1 MTNITVEY
9 EGEWIVRLASIG
21 HAGIAK
27 AGENIV
33 CAAISVLMQTCVN
46 AIEGVAGI
54 TPITIIDEQ
63 RALIDISLPK
73 DDAAKLHDAQTI
85 LRTTVLGL
93 TDISHEYPRL
103 VKLNILN
110 GRNLL

>member
-1 MTNITVEY
+1 MTRITVAF
-9 EGEWIVRLASIG
+9 EGERIQRLESEG
-21 HAGIAK
+21 HAGGAP

-33 CAAISVLMQTCVN
+33 CAAVSVLMQTCIN
-46 AIEGVAGI
+46 ALEAVAGVV
-54 TPITIIDEQ
+54 PITTVDEQ
-63 RALIDISLPK
+63 
-73 DDAAKLHDAQTI
+73 AAKIAITLPSVAGQQAQDAQTI

-110 GRNLL
+110 GRNLP

>member
-9 EGEWIVRLASIG
+9 EGDRIVRLESIG
-21 HAGIAK
+21 HAGNVR

-46 AIEGVAGI
+46 ALETVAGI
-54 TPITIIDEQ
+54 EPALTVNEAKAQIAITLSKANAQAD
-63 RALIDISLPK
+63 
-73 DDAAKLHDAQTI
+73 HDAQII

-110 GRNLL
+110 GRNLP

>member
-1 MTNITVEY
+1 MTHITVEY
-9 EGEWIVRLASIG
+9 EGERIARLESIG
-21 HAGIAK
+21 HAGNAK

-46 AIEGVAGI
+46 AIESVAGI
-54 TPITIIDEQ
+54 TPIATIDEE
-63 RALIDISLPK
+63 RALIAIRLPK
-73 DDAAKLHDAQTI
+73 ADEEKLRDAQTI

>member
-1 MTNITVEY
+1 MTRITVAF
-9 EGEWIVRLASIG
+9 EGERIQRLESEG
-21 HAGIAK
+21 HAGEAP

-33 CAAISVLMQTCVN
+33 CAAVSALMQTCVN
-46 AIEGVAGI
+46 ALEAVAGV
-54 TPITIIDEQ
+54 TPITTVDE
-63 RALIDISLPK
+63 RTARIAVTLPPVTGQP
-73 DDAAKLHDAQTI
+73 ARDAQTI

-110 GRNLL
+110 GRNLP